1 MTSGDA
7 SGWRALRGGC
17 LIWGAVVA
25 GPLMAQSPL
34 SAIDWLDDP
43 VPVAGPRVA
52 VPAEPPVATGVSTP
66 DVTVMALDEA
76 TQEAVG
82 LLPPS
87 VTGLPAWLW
96 ASSDVD
102 ALVTLWAR
110 IPAQPLPAIQALYY
124 TLLLAEAEPPKG
136 ADGAYLKARVKT
148 LMRFGAV
155 EPAQALLSRAG
166 PNTPD
171 LFALWFDLA
180 LLSGDET
187 LVCPVLR
194 DRPGLHAGFGAQ
206 IYCTALTGD
215 WRTAALLFDSAQALK
230 VLEPVEERLLQLFLD
245 PEMADGAPELAPVAA
260 PSPLVFRLYEAIG
273 TPLPTRNLPLAYAI
287 SDLRNTSGWRAEI
300 EAAERLVR
308 TGAQSENRLLGLY
321 TDRRPAASGGIWDR
335 VEAVQAFD
343 RALGARDA
351 AGVAATLPAAW
362 RQIRAA
368 QLEIAFATLFGE
380 ALRDIA
386 LEGAVA
392 DMALRVTLLGTD
404 YEAAAKRAGPGRDA
418 QFLAGV
424 AQGAPDPALAVSPR
438 EVAIAEVFAVAP
450 VPTPDH
456 ARLIAAGQLGEAIL
470 SAAQQ
475 LDDATGDPL
484 MMAEALTTLR
494 AVGLEDTARR
504 AALQLLIME
513 RAG

>member
-1 MTSGDA
+1 MG
-7 SGWRALRGGC
+7 ALM
-17 LIWGAVVA
+17 GAALVA
-25 GPLMAQSPL
+25 LPAGAQSPL
-34 SAIDWLDDP
+34 SAIDWLNDP
-43 VPVAGPRVA
+43 VPVAAPRVP
-52 VPAEPPVATGVSTP
+52 PAQEPPVSTGVTVP
-66 DVTVMALDEA
+66 EVAVMALDAA

-87 VTGLPAWLW
+87 VTGLPASLW
-96 ASSDVD
+96 AASDVD
-102 ALVTLWAR
+102 TLLDLWSHISAE
-110 IPAQPLPAIQALYY
+110 PLPAVQALYY
-124 TLLLAEAEPPKG
+124 TLLLAEAEPPKA
-136 ADGAYLKARVKT
+136 ADGAYLKARVQT

-166 PNTPD
+166 PNTSD
-171 LFALWFDLA
+171 LFPLWFDLA

-194 DRPGLHAGFGAQ
+194 DRPALHPGYGAQ

-215 WRTAALLFDSAQALK
+215 WRTAALLFDSGQALN
-230 VLEPVEERLLQLFLD
+230 VLEPTEMRLLQLFLD
-245 PEMADGAPELAPVAA
+245 PEMAESATELAPVTA
-260 PSPLVFRLYEAIG
+260 PSPLIFRLYEAIG
-273 TPLPTRNLPLAYAI
+273 TPLSTRGLPLAYAI

-335 VEAVQAFD
+335 VDAVQKFD
-343 RALGARDA
+343 RALSSRDA
-351 AGVAATLPAAW
+351 GAVADTLPAAW

-368 QLEIAFATLFGE
+368 QLEIAFASLFGTGLAE
-380 ALRDIA
+380 IPLT
-386 LEGAVA
+386 GATA
-392 DMALRVTLLGTD
+392 DMALRITLLGNE
-404 YEAAAKRAGPGRDA
+404 YEAAAKRAGPDRDA

-424 AQGAPDPALAVSPR
+424 AQGAPDPALASTPR
-438 EVAIAEVFAVAP
+438 EVTIANVFAAPVAP
-450 VPTPDH
+450 AAQH
-456 ARLIAAGQLGEAIL
+456 ARLIAEGKLGEAIL

-475 LDDATGDPL
+475 LDRSTGDPVD
-484 MMAEALTTLR
+484 MTEALMTLR

-504 AALQLLIME
+504 AALQLLILE